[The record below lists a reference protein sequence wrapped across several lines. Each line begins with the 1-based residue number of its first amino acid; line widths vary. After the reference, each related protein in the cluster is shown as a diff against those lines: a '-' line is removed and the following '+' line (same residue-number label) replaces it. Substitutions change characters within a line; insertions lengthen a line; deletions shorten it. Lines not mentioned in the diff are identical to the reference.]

1 MTSKQLALF
10 VCLGATLLGSSSP
23 SAQQDTTPP
32 PAFFPPPV
40 PGART
45 VPDVPSTPPPSGPV
59 IATSPAPVPPPGAGG
74 QPSPGTVERDA
85 SGRLVVRAVRL
96 TSPLVV
102 DGRLEDEVY
111 HRVPS
116 IGGFVQQDP
125 NEGQPATEWTEAWI
139 FYDNRNVY
147 ISARMY
153 LSEPDRLRANEMR
166 RDSVNIFRNDFFS
179 VTLDTLHD
187 KRSGSF
193 VMTNALGGQRD
204 ALITDESRSTNFDYN
219 LVWQVKSQ
227 RFEGGWTTE
236 IAVPFRSLRY
246 TQKPEQTW
254 GVILARGD
262 WWKNE
267 FSYLVPIPR
276 AAGLQGSF
284 RVSDAAT
291 LVGIQAPSPGLN
303 LEVKPY
309 VTGASTTTP
318 LSATGT
324 PPGGPRNY
332 STTLGKDYG
341 VDVKYNVT
349 RSLAADFTYNTD
361 FAQVEVDDQQIN
373 LTRFNLFYPEKRE
386 FFLEGQ
392 GLFNFGGASN
402 NAFGSNNTGAIANQT
417 PIIFFSRN
425 IGLNNGESIPI
436 QAGGRLMGKVG
447 AFNVGALRIGT
458 DEAPAAG
465 LPATQFTVV
474 RLKRDILR
482 RSSIGVIATERA
494 PSGIASP
501 NRVFGADATFAF
513 FKNVEALAYYARSR
527 TAGRTG
533 DEESY
538 RGRFFYN
545 GDKFG
550 LDVDRLKVGADFN
563 PEVGFMAR
571 RGFERQFLLARYSP
585 RPKIRG
591 VRRLFFDTSLDNF
604 DAAATGALQTRTASG
619 TFRVDFNS
627 GDIVT
632 ANVGRYEDHPETA
645 FRLGGG
651 ITILPGAYRYD
662 QGTISWQLGSQR
674 KITGTIS
681 ANTGE
686 YYGGTQNG
694 VSYNG
699 RVEITKQL
707 AVEPRVGLT
716 WLEFPQG
723 SVLTQLFST
732 RTTFAMTPR
741 MFVAAFLQYNST
753 ANVVGLNTRFR
764 WEYKPGSDFFLV
776 YSEGRNTSV
785 PGFPELSNRQLAA
798 KFTRF
803 FRF

>member
-1 MTSKQLALF
+1 MTSKQLAL
-10 VCLGATLLGSSSP
+10 VAYLGATLLGPSSL
-23 SAQQDTTPP
+23 SAQQNPAP
-32 PAFFPPPV
+32 APAFFPPPA
-40 PGART
+40 PATQT
-45 VPDVPSTPPPSGPV
+45 VPE
-59 IATSPAPVPPPGAGG
+59 SPAPAVEAPRGSPPVSAGAT
-74 QPSPGTVERDA
+74 TVERDA

-96 TSPLVV
+96 TSPLVI

-111 HRVPS
+111 HHVPS
-116 IGGFVQQDP
+116 IGGFIQQDP
-125 NEGQPATEWTEAWI
+125 DEGEPATEWTEAWI
-139 FYDNRNVY
+139 FYDERNVY

-153 LSEPDRLRANEMR
+153 LSEPSRLRANEMR

-187 KRSGSF
+187 KRSGAF

-219 LVWQVKSQ
+219 MVWQVKSQ
-227 RFEGGWTTE
+227 RFAGGWTTE

-246 TQKPEQTW
+246 TQKPEQIW

-284 RVSDAAT
+284 RVAEAAT
-291 LVGIQAPSPGLN
+291 LVGIQAPPPGLN

-318 LSATGT
+318 VVAGAPAGGGT
-324 PPGGPRNY
+324 PSY
-332 STTLGKDYG
+332 STSLGNEYG

-402 NAFGSNNTGAIANQT
+402 NAFGSNNTGATANQT

-436 QAGGRLMGKVG
+436 QAGGRLMGKMG

-458 DEAPAAG
+458 DEVPAAG
-465 LPATQFTVV
+465 IPATQFTVI

-482 RSSIGVIATERA
+482 RSSIGVIGTERA
-494 PSGIASP
+494 PSGGASP

-513 FKNVEALAYYARSR
+513 FKNVEALTYYARSR
-527 TAGRTG
+527 TEGRIG

-550 LDVDRLKVGADFN
+550 FDIDHLKVGADFN

-571 RGFERQFLLARYSP
+571 RGFRRQFLLARYSP

-604 DAAATGALQTRTASG
+604 DSAASGDLQTRTASG

-632 ANVGRYEDHPETA
+632 TNVGRYEDRPEAA
-645 FRLGGG
+645 FRLGGN
-651 ITILPGAYRYD
+651 ITVRPGVYRYD

-686 YYGGTQNG
+686 YYGGKQNG

-707 AVEPRVGLT
+707 AIEPRVGLT
-716 WLEFPQG
+716 WLDFPQG

-776 YSEGRNTSV
+776 YSEGRNTAV
-785 PGFPELSNRQLAA
+785 PGFPQLSNRQLAA

>member
-1 MTSKQLALF
+1 MTSKQLALSLVF
-10 VCLGATLLGSSSP
+10 GAMLLGSSSLF
-23 SAQQDTTPP
+23 AQPAPP
-32 PAFFPPPV
+32 PASVPPPVTDAQSVQAAPPQPAFFPPPSAAAPV
-40 PGART
+40 SART
-45 VPDVPSTPPPSGPV
+45 
-59 IATSPAPVPPPGAGG
+59 IGA
-74 QPSPGTVERDA
+74 ERDA
-85 SGRLVVRAVRL
+85 SGRLVVRAVKL
-96 TSPLVV
+96 SSPLVL

-116 IGGFVQQDP
+116 IGGFIQQEP

-139 FYDNRNVY
+139 FYDERNVY
-147 ISARMY
+147 VSARMY

-193 VMTNALGGQRD
+193 VMTNALGGMRD
-204 ALITDESRSTNFDYN
+204 ALITDETRSTNFDFN
-219 LVWQVKSQ
+219 MVWQVKSQ

-254 GVILARGD
+254 GIILARGD

-291 LVGIQAPSPGLN
+291 LVGIEAPPPGLN
-303 LEVKPY
+303 LEVKPF
-309 VTGASTTTP
+309 VTGNSTTAP
-318 LSATGT
+318 VAPSSV
-324 PPGGPRNY
+324 PGAVPSPGF
-332 STTLGKDYG
+332 STALGQEYG
-341 VDVKYNVT
+341 IDVKYNVT

-392 GLFNFGGASN
+392 GLFAFGGASS
-402 NAFGSNNTGAIANQT
+402 NAFGSNNTGAAANQT
-417 PIIFFSRN
+417 PILFFSRN
-425 IGLNNGESIPI
+425 IGLNNGEPVPI

-447 AFNVGALRIGT
+447 AYNVGALRIGT
-458 DEAPAAG
+458 DAVGSVGIPS
-465 LPATQFTVV
+465 TQFTVV
-474 RLKRDILR
+474 RVKRDILR

-494 PSGIASP
+494 PSGGSTP
-501 NRVFGADATFAF
+501 NRVVGADVTFAF
-513 FKNVEALAYYARSR
+513 FKNLEALSYYARSR

-533 DEESY
+533 DEESF
-538 RGRFFYN
+538 RGRLFYN

-550 LDVDRLKVGADFN
+550 LDVDHLKVGADFN

-571 RGFERQFLLARYSP
+571 RGFRRQFLLARYSP

-591 VRRLFFDTSLDNF
+591 VRRLFIDTSLDNF
-604 DAAATGALQTRTASG
+604 DTAATGELQTRTASG

-632 ANVGRYEDHPETA
+632 ANVGRFEDHPESA
-645 FRLGGG
+645 FRLAGG
-651 ITILPGAYRYD
+651 ITVLPGVYNYD
-662 QGTISWQLGSQR
+662 QGTLSWQLGSQR
-674 KITGTIS
+674 KVTGTIS

-686 YYGGTQNG
+686 YYGGTQHG

-716 WLEFPQG
+716 WLDFPQG
-723 SVLTQLFST
+723 RVLTQLFST

-741 MFVAAFLQYNST
+741 MFVAAFLQYNSA

-764 WEYKPGSDFFLV
+764 WEYIPGSDFFLV
-776 YSEGRNTSV
+776 YSEGRNTAV